1 MKLKPNGVPFSYVAN
16 AYYAAYN
23 DDLAKRLQSEL
34 NSSDLTKFYSKA
46 EWYGFNGLN
55 GLKKNPKH
63 KPKSVYYAY

>member
-1 MKLKPNGVPFSYVAN
+1 
-16 AYYAAYN
+16 
-23 DDLAKRLQSEL
+23 LAKRLQSEL